1 MAENAQL
8 TKYVC
13 LFHHR
18 DHAAAALKDLEAAGV
33 PRADITV
40 IANGDSTYGAGY
52 DYNAAG
58 DLVNFGIPA
67 RDLKHLQQEVR
78 DGGVVLIVEGVM
90 DLAKTVEGIFHK
102 HAADK
107 IDETDVPKSSSD
119 YTDLSEGTALAAA
132 PLATGTVGTVDTAAT
147 ATSGVIPVVEEV
159 LLVGKREVETG
170 AVRVY
175 SRLVE
180 TPVTESVNLH
190 EERVVI
196 ERTPVNRP
204 LTEADLQSGHVIEAV
219 GTAQEAVV
227 GKVARVVEEV
237 RVGTVGSDRTETIN
251 DSVRH
256 TEVEV
261 DPVETVTTSTTSGT
275 GIASGT
281 VTTPGTTTTKGY

>member
-1 MAENAQL
+1 MAVNEL

-18 DHAAAALKDLEAAGV
+18 DHAAAALRDLEAAGV
-33 PRADITV
+33 PRADTTV
-40 IANGDSTYGAGY
+40 IANGASTYGAGY
-52 DYNAAG
+52 DYNAAE
-58 DLVNFGIPA
+58 DLTNFGVPA
-67 RDLKHLQQEVR
+67 RDLKHLQDAVR

-90 DLAKTVEGIFHK
+90 DLAKTVEGIFGK
-102 HAADK
+102 HSADK
-107 IDETDVPKSSSD
+107 IDETNVPATGGYNDD
-119 YTDLSEGTALAAA
+119 YEAA
-132 PLATGTVGTVDTAAT
+132 PLAASSLATGTAVDRGAT
-147 ATSGVIPVVEEV
+147 ATSGVIPVIEED

-175 SRLVE
+175 SRMVE
-180 TPVTESVNLH
+180 TPVSESVTLH
-190 EERVVI
+190 EERVVV

-227 GKVARVVEEV
+227 GKVGRVVEEV

-261 DPVETVTTSTTSGT
+261 EPVETV
-275 GIASGT
+275 A
-281 VTTPGTTTTKGY
+281 TTPRQTY

>member
-33 PRADITV
+33 PRADTTV

-52 DYNAAG
+52 EYNAAE
-58 DLVNFGIPA
+58 DLANFGVPA
-67 RDLKHLQQEVR
+67 RDLKHLQGEVR

-102 HAADK
+102 HAAGK
-107 IDETDVPKSSSD
+107 IDETDVPASD
-119 YTDLSEGTALAAA
+119 GYTDDFEDSALVAA
-132 PLATGTVGTVDTAAT
+132 PLAAGTAVAAE
-147 ATSGVIPVVEEV
+147 ATTNSGVIPVIEEE

-175 SRLVE
+175 SRMVE
-180 TPVTESVNLH
+180 TPVSESVTLH

-219 GTAQEAVV
+219 GTTQEAIV

-237 RVGTVGSDRTETIN
+237 RIGTVGSDRIETIN

-261 DPVETVTTSTTSGT
+261 EPVETV
-275 GIASGT
+275 
-281 VTTPGTTTTKGY
+281 VTTTKQTY